1 MEKMILTIQ
10 KLDAQIVNWLI
21 EKEGEE
27 KVTQIL
33 NEIDPSI
40 IKKLSQKNLPIVRG
54 NFLPST
60 LIKKC
65 PKKFR

>member
-10 KLDAQIVNWLI
+10 KLDTQTVNWFI
-21 EKEGEE
+21 EKYGEE
-27 KVTQIL
+27 KVTQTL

-40 IKKLSQKNLPIVRG
+40 IKKLSQKNLPTVRG

-60 LIKKC
+60 LIKKLS
-65 PKKFR
+65 